1 MNTVKQIRQAA
12 CSNAP
17 IIDLKRVVRELSDKG
32 HAKAGIYQLFQDAL
46 LEVRATHHG
55 EESAEETAILE
66 VMDLLSGF
74 CDPDLV
80 LLPE

>member
-1 MNTVKQIRQAA
+1 MNPVKLIRQAA

-17 IIDLKRVVRELSDKG
+17 IAELKHLVRELSDKG
-32 HAKAGIYQLFQDAL
+32 HAKGSIYQFFQDAL
-46 LEVRATHHG
+46 LEVRAAHHG

-74 CDPDLV
+74 CDQDLV